1 MAWRSHGDSQPSSR
15 PEGGPGTQI
24 LLSRM
29 SRLLSGKS
37 LSSKLKRTGELTES
51 IVELVRAEEG
61 GDDPGGDGGQRGD
74 GDPEQRG
81 QGEQRGVAGAGQR
94 DQQREHDACS
104 SSVVPGALQLLR
116 RCTLGREEAP
126 KHFFRRTAI
135 TSPHCQEFMV

>member
-94 DQQREHDACS
+94 D
-104 SSVVPGALQLLR
+104 
-116 RCTLGREEAP
+116 
-126 KHFFRRTAI
+126 
-135 TSPHCQEFMV
+135 